1 MGNVSSNEQKEDA
14 PKIEVEMQNEDP
26 EIVIEE
32 SELQGS
38 EKENI
43 LAVKNSEGSM
53 AEIHEVV
60 RSEEW
65 TDEDDKDNEE
75 VEMIAVEK
83 NEIDKKVMILA

>member
-1 MGNVSSNEQKEDA
+1 
-14 PKIEVEMQNEDP
+14 
-26 EIVIEE
+26 
-32 SELQGS
+32 
-38 EKENI
+38 
-43 LAVKNSEGSM
+43 M

-83 NEIDKKVMILA
+83 NEIDVDCFFSQDSGVSVYRY